1 MKHIFLTI
9 LYGLLA
15 ALAVADESRFDQAN
29 RQFEAGDIAGAASI
43 YQEILAI
50 DGPSASVLY
59 NLGNCEQRL
68 GKYGYA
74 ILAYERARLLTPR
87 DPDLLANLDL
97 ARKAA
102 TAFDESGRHPLA
114 DAFLNYLSLNEW
126 SWLVAG
132 SALVLGGLALLC
144 GSVRLRWRWMILSAR
159 IAAGFAV
166 ILIVVGAVV
175 LVLRRDE
182 ANRGVVLT
190 ESAVVRLSPFEKA
203 ESLGTPG
210 PARIV
215 RIFESKD
222 GFHFVEVLGT
232 GLRGWMSDKDV
243 SAIFPI
249 HRFGLKS

>member
-1 MKHIFLTI
+1 MKQRLFIITI
-9 LYGLLA
+9 YALLA
-15 ALAVADESRFDQAN
+15 GLAIAGESLFDQAN
-29 RQFEAGDIAGAASI
+29 HKFEAGDIAGAAST
-43 YQEILAI
+43 YQEILI
-50 DGPSASVLY
+50 TDGPSASVLF

-68 GKYGYA
+68 GKHGYA

-102 TAFDESGRHPLA
+102 TAFVESDRHPVT

-132 SALVLGGLALLC
+132 SALFLGGLALLC
-144 GSVRLRWRWMILSAR
+144 GCVHRRRWMIVGSRISA
-159 IAAGFAV
+159 AMAFF
-166 ILIVVGAVV
+166 LIVGGAAA

-182 ANRGVVLT
+182 VNRGVVLT

-210 PARIV
+210 PGHIV
-215 RIFESKD
+215 RILESKD
-222 GFHFVEVLGT
+222 GFHFVEVSGT
-232 GLRGWMSDKDV
+232 GLKGWMSDEEV
-243 SAIFPI
+243 SAIHLMP
-249 HRFGLKS
+249 RT